1 MKRVQKGTP
10 GYMNYKKKVEIIRT
24 VIYFG
29 IVAAIFL
36 LGYSQTHTRMN
47 VLTVV
52 AVLGCLP
59 SSKALVGVLSR
70 LPYPSIEEEKAE
82 KIAELTPHLTVGY
95 DMLITSREKIMPV
108 DCAVVFKETVIG
120 YTHSKKV
127 NLEET
132 ARYIKSIL
140 TENHFSDTTVKIVNN
155 YQTFLTRIEGLDSQ
169 MVEEKEETP
178 GKEEEILRLILNVS
192 L

>member
-52 AVLGCLP
+52 AVLGCLT
-59 SSKALVGVLSR
+59 SSKALVGVLSS

-169 MVEEKEETP
+169 MAEEKEETP

>member
-108 DCAVVFKETVIG
+108 DCAVIFKETVIG

>member
-169 MVEEKEETP
+169 MAEEKEETP